1 MLIHALFQGFL
12 PLSVT
17 GKRLAR
23 PKNGSGNLFDLC
35 RSIVVA
41 FPLGGETMGQARR
54 RFCRTKVGD
63 VIFLRPRKRGG
74 VWSRGPYPRRQP
86 PKVSGWDP
94 GSRGEAALQVES
106 IIRTGRGQGGTAGAD
121 SRQSH
126 TALVLLVTLLQW
138 MTTDKSSPMS
148 PLPVL
153 IRRGLSCNSK
163 SAQCASSTTSRV
175 RDAPAVGLRGIFMLG
190 GFWNSNRIGESRQW
204 LPYLLLAWGQ
214 FLDRTVCALY

>member
-54 RFCRTKVGD
+54 RFSRTKVGD

-74 VWSRGPYPRRQP
+74 V
-86 PKVSGWDP
+86 
-94 GSRGEAALQVES
+94 
-106 IIRTGRGQGGTAGAD
+106 
-121 SRQSH
+121 
-126 TALVLLVTLLQW
+126 
-138 MTTDKSSPMS
+138 
-148 PLPVL
+148 
-153 IRRGLSCNSK
+153 
-163 SAQCASSTTSRV
+163 
-175 RDAPAVGLRGIFMLG
+175 
-190 GFWNSNRIGESRQW
+190 
-204 LPYLLLAWGQ
+204 
-214 FLDRTVCALY
+214 